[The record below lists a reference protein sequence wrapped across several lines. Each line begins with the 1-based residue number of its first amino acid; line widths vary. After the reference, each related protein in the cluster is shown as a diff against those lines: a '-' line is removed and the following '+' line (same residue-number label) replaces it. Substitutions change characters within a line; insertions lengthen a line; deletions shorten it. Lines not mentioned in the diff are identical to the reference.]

1 MKTITGIKSL
11 IYIMILLI
19 VSVIIPSCE
28 TLKEDPLFI
37 GTWQFKDKIY
47 SGELV
52 INTTH
57 TLIITK
63 TTFNEVLI
71 YQRDNSSTIMTLIG
85 LKGDIEINGNELT
98 FKVSSFGE
106 CLKDAHDNC
115 TSTPEWFAKGTETF
129 NDYLSLGIQ
138 ETFQGDFEADEDY
151 LWLVRDMNNDGDT
164 EDSMEDIE
172 FDRI

>member
-1 MKTITGIKSL
+1 
-11 IYIMILLI
+11 MILLI

-57 TLIITK
+57 TLFITK